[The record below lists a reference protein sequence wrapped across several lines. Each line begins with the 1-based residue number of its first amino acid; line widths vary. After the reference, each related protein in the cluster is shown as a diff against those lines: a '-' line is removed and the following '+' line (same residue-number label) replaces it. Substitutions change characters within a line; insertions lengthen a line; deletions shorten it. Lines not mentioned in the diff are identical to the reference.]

1 MPGTTPIEAVT
12 VAEAVMGEAV
22 AAETVTAGA
31 GGGWSGDGRWGGNGR
46 GGCIRTG
53 VNVAERGFW
62 IVILP

>member
-31 GGGWSGDGRWGGNGR
+31 GGG
-46 GGCIRTG
+46 
-53 VNVAERGFW
+53 
-62 IVILP
+62 